1 MRVVSC
7 TKKNSKIHIMH
18 GTNTGILVRVKRML
32 GVMGPMSNIRMQDR
46 NPEVTSFHQMAWSI

>member
-1 MRVVSC
+1 
-7 TKKNSKIHIMH
+7 MH